1 MPNKHKEQVKLRRRI
16 RRIVLSTLWVL
27 IFIYL
32 TLSLIFGESGLLRYI
47 RLKSSTGKLEAQVNL
62 IKRQNEEIK
71 RQIEALKEDPN
82 LIEEFARQHGLTR
95 EGELIFKYEDA
106 R

>member
-1 MPNKHKEQVKLRRRI
+1 M
-16 RRIVLSTLWVL
+16 
-27 IFIYL
+27 
-32 TLSLIFGESGLLRYI
+32 
-47 RLKSSTGKLEAQVNL
+47 NL

-71 RQIEALKEDPN
+71 RQSEALKEDPN

>member
-1 MPNKHKEQVKLRRRI
+1 MRNRRRQEVELRRKI
-16 RRIVLSTLWVL
+16 KRIVLSTLGVL
-27 IFIYL
+27 IFIHL

-47 RLKSSTGKLEAQVNL
+47 RLKSITAKLQSEVDL

-71 RQIEALKEDPN
+71 RQTEALKKDQN
-82 LIEEFARQHGLTR
+82 LIEEFARQQGLTR
-95 EGELIFKYEDA
+95 EGELTFKYEDA

>member
-1 MPNKHKEQVKLRRRI
+1 MPNKRKEQVKLRRRI

-47 RLKSSTGKLEAQVNL
+47 RLKSSTAKLEAQVNL

-71 RQIEALKEDPN
+71 RQSEALKEDPN
-82 LIEEFARQHGLTR
+82 LIEEFARQHGLMR

>member
-71 RQIEALKEDPN
+71 RQNEALKKDPN

-95 EGELIFKYEDA
+95 EGELTFKYEDA